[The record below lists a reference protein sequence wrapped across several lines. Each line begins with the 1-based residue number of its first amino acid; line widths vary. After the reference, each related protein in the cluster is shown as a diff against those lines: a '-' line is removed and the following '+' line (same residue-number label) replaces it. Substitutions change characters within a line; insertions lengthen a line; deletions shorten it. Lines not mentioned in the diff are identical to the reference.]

1 MAGAGAGSQTISAFN
16 APMMTKE
23 QLEDLRRVQNERVAA
38 EKLRKMG
45 YQPKENMGV
54 RYE

>member
-1 MAGAGAGSQTISAFN
+1 
-16 APMMTKE
+16 MTKE
-23 QLEDLRRVQNERVAA
+23 QVENLRRVQNERVAA

-45 YQPKENMGV
+45 YQPKESMGI